1 MAGRKLQPGEI
12 PALAMEYILH
22 GLRNICY
29 GEIILVAQDG
39 VLMQVE
45 WNEKRRLDCWQDAGA
60 GTCPYSPAALQ
71 EIAAR
76 IRKEFGL
83 LQYGKLVL
91 VIRHGRLLQIER
103 TEKQRFTGLDGEGI

>member
-12 PALAMEYILH
+12 PTFAMEYFIH
-22 GLRNICY
+22 GLKNICY
-29 GEIILVAQDG
+29 GEIILVAQDR

-45 WNEKRRLDCWQDAGA
+45 WNEKRRLDAWQEAAKGK
-60 GTCPYSPAALQ
+60 CPYLPAML
-71 EIAAR
+71 EELAAR
-76 IRKEFGL
+76 IRQEFGL